1 MNTTTLNTA
10 HRHAAKAA
18 TASGWTT
25 TLRHAVEQAAASL
38 RRWAMEPRVTL
49 PDTAQRLLALAD
61 AYQATQPSYAADL
74 RAAALRTPEMH
85 RHV

>member
-1 MNTTTLNTA
+1 MNTTTLNTH
-10 HRHAAKAA
+10 HRHAVKTPAA
-18 TASGWTT
+18 TGWTT
-25 TLRHAVEQAAASL
+25 PLRQAVEQAAASL
-38 RRWAMEPRVTL
+38 RRWLMEPRVAR

-61 AYQATQPSYAADL
+61 AYQSTQPSYAADL

>member
-10 HRHAAKAA
+10 HRHAAQAPA
-18 TASGWTT
+18 ASGWTK
-25 TLRHAVEQAAASL
+25 TLRHAIDKAASLL
-38 RRWAMEPRVTL
+38 RRWAMEPRMSR
-49 PDTAQRLLALAD
+49 PDTTKRLLALAD

-85 RHV
+85 RYM

>member
-1 MNTTTLNTA
+1 MNTTRLNIA
-10 HRHAAKAA
+10 HRHAVRTPAA
-18 TASGWTT
+18 TGWST
-25 TLRHAVEQAAASL
+25 TLRQAIEKMAAFL
-38 RRWAMEPRVTL
+38 RRWAMEPRMAR
-49 PDTAQRLLALAD
+49 PDTTQRLLALAD